1 MILPLNCKNQFCEMN
16 HLLIDIENTFKDIL
30 PWHISQ
36 MITKT
41 VPISTRINFPFH
53 RITYDYSCAYW
64 DSLCGHLR
72 DPPWEN
78 AFKLIASAAAS
89 EFL

>member
-1 MILPLNCKNQFCEMN
+1 MAYLSNDHEDCPNQ
-16 HLLIDIENTFKDIL
+16 HENSHKL
-30 PWHISQ
+30 C
-36 MITKT
+36 
-41 VPISTRINFPFH
+41 NAPFH
-53 RITYDYSCAYW
+53 RIAYDYSCAYW

-72 DPPWEN
+72 DSPWEN